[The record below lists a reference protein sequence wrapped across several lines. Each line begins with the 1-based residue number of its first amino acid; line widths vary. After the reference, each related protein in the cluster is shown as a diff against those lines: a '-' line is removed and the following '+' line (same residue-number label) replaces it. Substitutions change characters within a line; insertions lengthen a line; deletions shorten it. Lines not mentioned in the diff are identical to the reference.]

1 MRSSVTSSLSTIQT
15 LSDFVVRIIPRRPR
29 LSIPD
34 TRIRPELTTTP
45 CSKGPMTQ
53 HVAHI
58 GRCLA
63 IAWDTAGSL
72 DGARACIVGSEG
84 QMHYPELVE
93 HLAEIPRRTADVGH
107 WRSEEH
113 TSELQSLMRISYAV

>member
-1 MRSSVTSSLSTIQT
+1 MI
-15 LSDFVVRIIPRRPR
+15 RRPPISKR
-29 LSIPD
+29 TD
-34 TRIRPELTTTP
+34 TPFPYTTLFRSPELTTTP

-93 HLAEIPRRTADVGH
+93 HLAEIPRRTEDVDRKSTRLNSSH
-107 WRSEEH
+107 
-113 TSELQSLMRISYAV
+113 